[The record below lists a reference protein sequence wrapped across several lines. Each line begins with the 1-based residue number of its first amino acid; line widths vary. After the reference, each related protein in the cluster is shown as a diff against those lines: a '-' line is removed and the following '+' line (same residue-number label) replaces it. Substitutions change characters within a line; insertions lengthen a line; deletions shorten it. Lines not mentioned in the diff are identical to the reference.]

1 MFMNLN
7 NLEEVISR
15 FSIEKCREILEIAEK
30 RDIKRISKGQ
40 LIVHEEIVKIIKKR
54 LMSES
59 SGS

>member
-1 MFMNLN
+1 MNLN
-7 NLEEVISR
+7 KLEETIAK

-30 RDIKRISKGQ
+30 RDVSKISHGQ
-40 LIVHEEIVKIIKKR
+40 LLVHEEIVRIIKDR